1 MGFRGSHSEY
11 HVLTFYLLKFHLA
24 VTKKDL
30 FDKQKA
36 IRVVLHYTMKMC
48 IYVIS
53 AVSEKKKD
61 KGVEGQGHVR
71 VVFMLKFEH
80 L

>member
-1 MGFRGSHSEY
+1 M
-11 HVLTFYLLKFHLA
+11 K
-24 VTKKDL
+24 
-30 FDKQKA
+30 
-36 IRVVLHYTMKMC
+36 KMC